1 MHDDSKC
8 NTQVTARFNQVIRE
22 SASNWY

>member
-22 SASNWY
+22 TAPIWY